1 MSKSR
6 TYNRSWAEIDA
17 IVEEAR
23 KRQNKH
29 YTAMLN
35 CPKEDRMYHMRNYK
49 GLEGVIVMGEWCMG
63 NKDITKARV
72 LGDE

>member
-1 MSKSR
+1 
-6 TYNRSWAEIDA
+6 
-17 IVEEAR
+17 
-23 KRQNKH
+23 
-29 YTAMLN
+29 
-35 CPKEDRMYHMRNYK
+35 MRNYK